1 VKYLGIIPARGGSKG
16 VPRKN
21 IKLLAGHPLIAWT
34 IRAALDSHRLD
45 QVVVS
50 TEDEEIAAAAEVY
63 GAEVLPRPARLATDE
78 ALSRDVIAH
87 ALAARGAGHS
97 VLLQPTS
104 PLRSPGLVDRVILAF
119 EAGDFDSLATGF
131 QHPLYPPHGVEHRRQ
146 DLKYVF
152 VNDGSV
158 VLSTRATVEAESLFG
173 ARAGTLVTSRQENVD
188 IDTEFDFW
196 LAGQVVTWA
205 LGQGWDIEPR
215 RRS

>member
-1 VKYLGIIPARGGSKG
+1 MKYLGLIPARGGSKG

-21 IKLLAGHPLIAWT
+21 IRPLAGHPLIAWT
-34 IRAALDSHRLD
+34 IRAALNAHKLD
-45 QVVVS
+45 RVVVS
-50 TEDEEIAAAAEVY
+50 TEDREIAAIAEAY
-63 GAEVLPRPARLATDE
+63 GAEVLLRPPHLATDE

-87 ALAARGAGHS
+87 ALTGLGAEHS

-104 PLRSPGLVDRVILAF
+104 PLRSPGLVDLVITAF
-119 EAGDFDSLATGF
+119 EDGYFDSLATGF

-146 DLKYVF
+146 DLRYVF

-158 VLSTRATVEAESLFG
+158 VLSTRATVEAGSLFG

-215 RRS
+215 RV

>member
-1 VKYLGIIPARGGSKG
+1 MKYLGLIPARGGSKG

-21 IKLLAGHPLIAWT
+21 IRLLAGHPLLAWT
-34 IRAALDSHRLD
+34 IRAALDSLRLD

-50 TEDEEIAAAAEVY
+50 TEDEEIAAVAQAY
-63 GAEVLPRPARLATDE
+63 GAEVQIRPAHLATDE
-78 ALSRDVIAH
+78 ALSRDVVAL
-87 ALAARGAGHS
+87 ALAASGAEHS

-104 PLRSPGLVDRVILAF
+104 PLRSPGLVDRVIAAF
-119 EAGDFDSLATGF
+119 EAGEFDSLATGF

-158 VLSTRATVEAESLFG
+158 VLSTRATVEAQSLFG
-173 ARAGTLVTSRQENVD
+173 VRAGTMVTSRQENVD

-196 LAGQVVTWA
+196 LAGQLVAWA
-205 LGQGWDIEPR
+205 LAQGWDIEPR
-215 RRS
+215 RL

>member
-1 VKYLGIIPARGGSKG
+1 MKYLGLIPARGGSKG

-21 IKLLAGHPLIAWT
+21 IRPLAGHPLIAWT
-34 IRAALDSHRLD
+34 IRAALNAHKLD
-45 QVVVS
+45 RVVVS
-50 TEDEEIAAAAEVY
+50 TEDREIAAIAEAY
-63 GAEVLPRPARLATDE
+63 GAEVLLRPPHLATDE

-87 ALAARGAGHS
+87 ALTGLGAEHS

-104 PLRSPGLVDRVILAF
+104 PLRSPGLVDMVITAF
-119 EAGDFDSLATGF
+119 EDGYFDSLATGF

-146 DLKYVF
+146 DLRYVF

-158 VLSTRATVEAESLFG
+158 VLSTRATVEAGSLFG

-215 RRS
+215 RV